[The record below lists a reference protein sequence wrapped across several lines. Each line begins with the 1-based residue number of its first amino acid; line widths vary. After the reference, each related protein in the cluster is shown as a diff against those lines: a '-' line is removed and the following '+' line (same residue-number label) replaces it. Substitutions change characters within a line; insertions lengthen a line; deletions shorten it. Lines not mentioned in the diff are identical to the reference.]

1 MHIPK
6 MYRTNDL
13 QILKK
18 IISENSFALL
28 ISSKP
33 KLRATHAMMLW
44 NDDNPENPFVETHIS
59 MTNIQAKEISNSDEL
74 LCDFLGTHTYISSSW
89 YNHINASTW
98 NYEAVQ
104 ILGIAELMNNE
115 ELYNHLN
122 KLTNKFESQ
131 QKCPMTM
138 EKMGEKFV
146 NSAMKGAFGVKIYP
160 TEISIAQKFS
170 QNRNDEDFA
179 NIIAQLEKSTS
190 LVDKEMA
197 EKMKLSR

>member
-1 MHIPK
+1 
-6 MYRTNDL
+6 
-13 QILKK
+13 
-18 IISENSFALL
+18 
-28 ISSKP
+28 
-33 KLRATHAMMLW
+33 MMLW

-59 MTNIQAKEISNSDEL
+59 MTNIQAKEISNGDEL